1 MTLKTSNEKSQE
13 IINMEVLRM
22 APNKFTLLVL
32 VLLFLFAILVKPA
45 NARNDYLQYDNHC
58 QGPTLEPYMEYSQTE
73 NIGRGSS
80 TSGYDDDRGTVGVRL
95 RIPLTSTCS
104 KEYRKV
110 FNENALLRQQLEMLK
125 MCSRYKNLELPDEFK
140 EIRDKCSGIKR
151 KDDKKEN

>member
-1 MTLKTSNEKSQE
+1 MYKLITLVMA
-13 IINMEVLRM
+13 IILWSSVSH
-22 APNKFTLLVL
+22 
-32 VLLFLFAILVKPA
+32 
-45 NARNDYLQYDNHC
+45 ARNEYLQYDNHC

-125 MCSRYKNLELPDEFK
+125 MCSRYKNLELPDQFAEVR
-140 EIRDKCSGIKR
+140 EKCDGIKR
-151 KDDKKEN
+151 KPEADDK

>member
-1 MTLKTSNEKSQE
+1 
-13 IINMEVLRM
+13 M

-58 QGPTLEPYMEYSQTE
+58 QGPTLEPYMEYSKQDNTGTGTS
-73 NIGRGSS
+73 N
-80 TSGYDDDRGTVGVRL
+80 SGYEDDRGTVGVRL
-95 RIPLTSTCS
+95 RIPLTTTCG

-110 FNENALLRQQLEMLK
+110 FNENALIRQQLEMLK
-125 MCSRYKNLELPDEFK
+125 MCSRYKNLELPDQFK
-140 EIRDKCSGIKR
+140 EIKEKCKGIKR

>member
-1 MTLKTSNEKSQE
+1 
-13 IINMEVLRM
+13 
-22 APNKFTLLVL
+22 
-32 VLLFLFAILVKPA
+32 
-45 NARNDYLQYDNHC
+45 
-58 QGPTLEPYMEYSQTE
+58 MEYSQTE

-125 MCSRYKNLELPDEFK
+125 MCSRYKNLELPDQFAEVR
-140 EIRDKCSGIKR
+140 EKCDGIKR
-151 KDDKKEN
+151 KPEADDK

>member
-1 MTLKTSNEKSQE
+1 
-13 IINMEVLRM
+13 M
-22 APNKFTLLVL
+22 AF
-32 VLLFLFAILVKPA
+32 ILWTTVGH
-45 NARNDYLQYDNHC
+45 ARNDYLQYDNHC

>member
-1 MTLKTSNEKSQE
+1 
-13 IINMEVLRM
+13 M
-22 APNKFTLLVL
+22 APNRFTYLLL
-32 VLLFLFAILVKPA
+32 ALLILFVISIRPA
-45 NARNDYLQYDNHC
+45 DARNDYLQYDNHC

-151 KDDKKEN
+151 KPEVEKDTK

>member
-1 MTLKTSNEKSQE
+1 
-13 IINMEVLRM
+13 M
-22 APNKFTLLVL
+22 AF
-32 VLLFLFAILVKPA
+32 ILWTTVGH
-45 NARNDYLQYDNHC
+45 ARNDYLQYDNHC
-58 QGPTLEPYMEYSQTE
+58 QGPTLEPYMEYSKQDNTGTGTS
-73 NIGRGSS
+73 N
-80 TSGYDDDRGTVGVRL
+80 SGYEDDRGTVGVRL

-151 KDDKKEN
+151 KDDKK